1 MKKNIIFFTIFVI
14 ILLIIYEFTFNK
26 NLILKSLFDYLIV
39 NKNNYFLIITVNFLY
54 FLTPLPV
61 TPIILFN
68 GFFYGFFG
76 FLISYP
82 IIIFDSVLMFFS
94 SKILVKSKLF
104 KFFFKKNIYKDYRV
118 VKISKAS
125 SSNYIFILSRY
136 IFPYFM
142 HNLIYGILNISWKK
156 FLYLIVLSEIPLT
169 YAFIMLG
176 NSLSNFM
183 YQEINVIEIFYS
195 QNFLLPLSIILIF
208 MIVIKIFKK
217 KF

>member
-1 MKKNIIFFTIFVI
+1 MKKRIIFFTIFVI
-14 ILLIIYEFTFNK
+14 LLLVIYEFIFNK
-26 NLILKSLFDYLIV
+26 NLILKNLFDYLIL
-39 NKNNYFLIITVNFLY
+39 NKNNYLLIVIVNFLY

-61 TPIILFN
+61 TPVILFN

-76 FLISYP
+76 FFIIYP
-82 IIIFDSVLMFFS
+82 IIILDSLLIFS
-94 SKILVKSKLF
+94 LSKILIKSKLF
-104 KFFFKKNIYKDYRV
+104 KFFFKKDIYKDNRL
-118 VKISKAS
+118 VKINKVS

-136 IFPYFM
+136 ILPYFI

-183 YQEINVIEIFYS
+183 YQEINIIEIFYS

-217 KF
+217 NF

>member
-1 MKKNIIFFTIFVI
+1 MKKKIIFFTIFVI
-14 ILLIIYEFTFNK
+14 LLLVIYELVFNK
-26 NLILKSLFDYLIV
+26 NLILKSLFEYMIL
-39 NKNNYFLIITVNFLY
+39 NKDNYFLIITVNFLY

-61 TPIILFN
+61 TPMILFN

-76 FLISYP
+76 FFIIYP
-82 IIIFDSVLMFFS
+82 IIILDSLLIFFS

-104 KFFFKKNIYKDYRV
+104 KFFFKKDIYKDYRL
-118 VKISKAS
+118 VKINKS
-125 SSNYIFILSRY
+125 SSNSYIFILSRY

-142 HNLIYGILNISWKK
+142 HNIIYGVLNISRKK

-176 NSLSNFM
+176 NSLKDFM
-183 YQEINVIEIFYS
+183 YEEINVIKIFYS
-195 QNFLLPLSIILIF
+195 INFLLPLFIVLFF
-208 MIVIKIFKK
+208 MILLKLINK

>member
-1 MKKNIIFFTIFVI
+1 MKKKIIIFTIFVI
-14 ILLIIYEFTFNK
+14 LSYVVYEFIFNK
-26 NLILKSLFDYLIV
+26 NLILKNLFEYLIS
-39 NKNNYFLIITVNFLY
+39 NTNNYFLIITVNFLY

-76 FLISYP
+76 FFIIYP
-82 IIIFDSVLMFFS
+82 IIILDSILIFFS

-104 KFFFKKNIYKDYRV
+104 KFFFKKDIYNDYRL
-118 VKISKAS
+118 VKINKAS

-136 IFPYFM
+136 ILPYFM

-183 YQEINVIEIFYS
+183 YQEINIIEIFYS

-217 KF
+217 NF

>member
-1 MKKNIIFFTIFVI
+1 MKKKIIFFTIFV
-14 ILLIIYEFTFNK
+14 LLSFVIYEFIFNK
-26 NLILKSLFDYLIV
+26 NLILKNLFEYLII
-39 NKNNYFLIITVNFLY
+39 NKNNYFLIISVNFLY

-76 FLISYP
+76 FFIIYP
-82 IIIFDSVLMFFS
+82 IIILDSLLIFFS

-104 KFFFKKNIYKDYRV
+104 KFFFKKDIYKDYRLI
-118 VKISKAS
+118 KINKTP

-136 IFPYFM
+136 ILPYFM
-142 HNLIYGILNISWKK
+142 HNLIYGILNISLKK
-156 FLYLIVLSEIPLT
+156 FLYLVVLSEIPLT

-183 YQEINVIEIFYS
+183 YQEINIIEIFYS

-208 MIVIKIFKK
+208 IIVMKVFKK
-217 KF
+217 NF

>member
-1 MKKNIIFFTIFVI
+1 MKKKIIFFTIFVI
-14 ILLIIYEFTFNK
+14 LLLVIYELVFNK
-26 NLILKSLFDYLIV
+26 NLILKSLFEYMIL
-39 NKNNYFLIITVNFLY
+39 NKDNYFLIITVNFLY

-76 FLISYP
+76 FFIIYP
-82 IIIFDSVLMFFS
+82 IIILDSLLIFFS

-104 KFFFKKNIYKDYRV
+104 KFFFKKNIYKDYRL
-118 VKISKAS
+118 VKINKS
-125 SSNYIFILSRY
+125 SSNNYIFILSRY
-136 IFPYFM
+136 ILPYFM
-142 HNLIYGILNISWKK
+142 HNIIYGVLNISRKK

-176 NSLSNFM
+176 NSLKDFM
-183 YQEINVIEIFYS
+183 YEEINVIKIFYS
-195 QNFLLPLSIILIF
+195 INFLLPLFIVLFF
-208 MIVIKIFKK
+208 MILLKLINK

>member
-1 MKKNIIFFTIFVI
+1 MKKKIIFFTIFVI
-14 ILLIIYEFTFNK
+14 LLLVIYELIFNK
-26 NLILKSLFDYLIV
+26 NLILKSLFEYLIL
-39 NKNNYFLIITVNFLY
+39 NKDNYFLIITVNFLY

-76 FLISYP
+76 FFIIYP
-82 IIIFDSVLMFFS
+82 IIILDSLLIFFS

-104 KFFFKKNIYKDYRV
+104 KFFFKKDIYKDYRL
-118 VKISKAS
+118 VKINKS
-125 SSNYIFILSRY
+125 SSNSYIFVLSRY

-142 HNLIYGILNISWKK
+142 HNIIYGVLNISRKK

-176 NSLSNFM
+176 NSLKDFM
-183 YQEINVIEIFYS
+183 YEEINVIKIFYS
-195 QNFLLPLSIILIF
+195 INFLLPLFIVLFFMIILKLIN
-208 MIVIKIFKK
+208 K